1 MLESHLGFSGKMIQ
15 VHVDTVELPNGRRAT
30 REVVEHRPA
39 VVIIPFD
46 EKGDVVLV
54 RQYRYAVRRALL
66 EAPAGGVEPD
76 EDPDECAQRELQ
88 EEVGLY
94 AEDLQRVGG
103 FWTAPGVFTEF
114 MHVYVARELRRS
126 KLPTDFDEA
135 LKTERVSVTALERL
149 IRDGEILDG
158 KTIAATYMTLRL
170 PL

>member
-1 MLESHLGFSGKMIQ
+1 MLESHTAFSGKMIQ

-46 EKGDVVLV
+46 ENGDVVFV

-76 EDPDECAQRELQ
+76 ENPDECAQRELQ
-88 EEVGLY
+88 EEAGLY
-94 AEDLQRVGG
+94 AEDLQRGGG

-114 MHVYVARELRRS
+114 MHVYVLS
-126 KLPTDFDEA
+126 
-135 LKTERVSVTALERL
+135 L
-149 IRDGEILDG
+149 IHI
-158 KTIAATYMTLRL
+158 
-170 PL
+170 